1 MIDYSQHPLNKKYD
15 LDTALTAIWEFYKK
29 WFGSLIIIAFVFS
42 LVTTYLAGRID
53 ISGLYSVTDPEE
65 MMDIVKS
72 MLGPY
77 SLILL
82 FTFVFSLVLQ
92 YYIIRKPVDPDSNIF
107 TIGTQGLVK
116 FFLPLLALTI
126 LLSVFAV
133 FALMIG
139 VVLLF
144 IGALFA
150 SVYIVLLYAFIVPV
164 LMIEDKGI
172 SHTITESLRLAH
184 KRFWP
189 NIGWATVFIILL
201 MVISFILGAIIMIPF
216 GGSFFRSILNPDNAA
231 SEMLNFSSKPSF
243 IVLNAISNALTMP
256 LFPIF
261 SLVLYFNA
269 RSDYSAEGISKATPG
284 DDEGGVKIEDLY
296 ADMADKNKKGNKR
309 KDESA
314 PPSIEDLMPKK

>member
-1 MIDYSQHPLNKKYD
+1 MTDYLQHPLNKKYD
-15 LDTALTAIWEFYKK
+15 LDTALSAIWEFYKK
-29 WFGSLIIIAFVFS
+29 WFGSFVLIAFVFS
-42 LVTTYLAGRID
+42 LVTTYLSGRID
-53 ISGLYSVTDPEE
+53 ISEIYSETDPEE
-65 MMDIVKS
+65 MMEIVKS
-72 MLGPY
+72 MIGPY
-77 SLILL
+77 ALILL

-150 SVYIVLLYAFIVPV
+150 SVYIVLLYALIVPV

-172 SHTITESLRLAH
+172 SHTITESIKLAH

-189 NIGWATVFIILL
+189 NIGWVTVFIILL
-201 MVISFILGAIIMIPF
+201 MVISFILGAIIMIPY
-216 GGSFFRSILNPDNAA
+216 GGSFFKTILNPENTG
-231 SEMLNFSSKPSF
+231 EILNITSKPSF
-243 IVLNAISNALTMP
+243 IVLNAIINALTMP

-269 RSDYSAEGISKATPG
+269 RSYYSGEAVDNASPG
-284 DDEGGVKIEDLY
+284 DNDGKVKIEDLY
-296 ADMADKNKKGNKR
+296 SGMAEKNKKGPDR

-314 PPSIEDLMPKK
+314 PPSIEDLMP